1 MVRRLLKDQP
11 QTLHARRAGRRAAK
25 VCGGVPL
32 SLDVSKAFDRVP
44 WQDLVQ
50 ALRDAQVPESL
61 IELIM
66 LIHQQACVQ
75 ISHNGYTD
83 YARMGKGLRQGC
95 GLAPILW
102 TIYPGLDMERTYAA
116 MKHILTGL
124 RNKGIQVSIEKT
136 VAILEL
142 QGPGAS
148 ACLAR
153 YVVERPQ
160 HQGKFRRFVINGVSE
175 YVKIVPQHV
184 YLGVVIGF
192 KKYDQATARH
202 RMDLAKGTFS
212 RLSCRE
218 VAVKLRL
225 LLWNGSAHTS
235 TWLGLH
241 WPPPA
246 RGFTADGDVL

>member
-1 MVRRLLKDQP
+1 
-11 QTLHARRAGRRAAK
+11 
-25 VCGGVPL
+25 
-32 SLDVSKAFDRVP
+32 
-44 WQDLVQ
+44 
-50 ALRDAQVPESL
+50 
-61 IELIM
+61 
-66 LIHQQACVQ
+66 
-75 ISHNGYTD
+75 
-83 YARMGKGLRQGC
+83 
-95 GLAPILW
+95 
-102 TIYPGLDMERTYAA
+102 

-241 WPPPA
+241 WPSPRKKSKPVRAGATLQHESQAEA
-246 RGFTADGDVL
+246 RVKSAINNCIRATVNENIVGLHHVRLLDRLL

>member
-1 MVRRLLKDQP
+1 MLRTSCKRYPNMSYLGGRSLGMALERVAGHCSMVRRLLQDQP

-61 IELIM
+61 MELIM

-102 TIYPGLDMERTYAA
+102 TIYPG
-116 MKHILTGL
+116 
-124 RNKGIQVSIEKT
+124 
-136 VAILEL
+136 
-142 QGPGAS
+142 
-148 ACLAR
+148 
-153 YVVERPQ
+153 
-160 HQGKFRRFVINGVSE
+160 
-175 YVKIVPQHV
+175 
-184 YLGVVIGF
+184 
-192 KKYDQATARH
+192 
-202 RMDLAKGTFS
+202 
-212 RLSCRE
+212 
-218 VAVKLRL
+218 
-225 LLWNGSAHTS
+225 GS
-235 TWLGLH
+235 
-241 WPPPA
+241 
-246 RGFTADGDVL
+246 

>member
-1 MVRRLLKDQP
+1 M
-11 QTLHARRAGRRAAK
+11 RAGAN
-25 VCGGVPL
+25 PL
-32 SLDVSKAFDRVP
+32 DNLPGWVLKGLHQPPLLDVTTG
-44 WQDLVQ
+44 
-50 ALRDAQVPESL
+50 
-61 IELIM
+61 
-66 LIHQQACVQ
+66 
-75 ISHNGYTD
+75 NTT
-83 YARMGKGLRQGC
+83 YADDFHFG
-95 GLAPILW
+95 W
-102 TIYPGLDMERTYAA
+102 TIHTGLDMERTYAA